1 MGTGQAWKYDG
12 QDDAKEFVPEW
23 DGKREPLNTYL
34 RRVEIFVSASKTHPS
49 RRGIKLLQ
57 RLKNDAFE
65 KCNSLDPS
73 SLMTMDGVDVFLKHL
88 KSKYEPFEAVKIG
101 KLGDEF
107 RALARHNCE
116 DISDLDTRFESKLKE
131 VETVMGKT
139 NEYQLAN
146 DFLRALRLPGPVQ
159 SEVITGAGNRY
170 NYDALRNI
178 ALACIPHISML
189 RSYRPDH
196 A

>member
-23 DGKREPLNTYL
+23 DGNREPLKTYL
-34 RRVEIFVSASKTHPS
+34 RRVEIYVSASKTHPA

-57 RLKNDAFE
+57 RLKDAAFE

-73 SLMTMDGVDVFLKHL
+73 SLMTRNGVDVFPKYLKPKH
-88 KSKYEPFEAVKIG
+88 EPFEAVKIG

-107 RALARHNCE
+107 RALARHNNE
-116 DISDLDTRFESKLKE
+116 NISDFDTRFESKLKE

-139 NEYQLAN
+139 DEYQLAS

-159 SEVITGAGNRY
+159 SQVITGAGNR
-170 NYDALRNI
+170 
-178 ALACIPHISML
+178 
-189 RSYRPDH
+189 
-196 A
+196 